1 VIPDSIQIRKRAT
14 SAKYTAA
21 LWAAHRQAMITK
33 IYTIKTARNAWAI
46 ISANTMAES
55 DSAAYAAHAFYTASP
70 SANDDI
76 QREVH
81 DALAKRTTV
90 RAFSDVF
97 AVWNPPGFLKLT

>member
-1 VIPDSIQIRKRAT
+1 MISDSIQIRKRAT

-21 LWAAHRQAMITK
+21 
-33 IYTIKTARNAWAI
+33 
-46 ISANTMAES
+46 
-55 DSAAYAAHAFYTASP
+55 
-70 SANDDI
+70 DI

-97 AVWNPPGFLKLT
+97 VVWNPPGFLKLT